1 MFPRLR
7 ILEPG
12 KSALQSPLLTRPPSQ
27 WVNKRGPVPS
37 GVERTRLGGASDNL
51 GPGLGPGDL
60 GAPLRFAPQSVAR
73 KGRVRFR
80 GGTRPGALASS
91 RGPHPAVRPAGA
103 AALGGFPGR
112 LPRPSAPPRG
122 GGGGG
127 GTVRP
132 APSATGFVIA
142 SPPFPPLAGPTPAG
156 PPSAPRRAEERAR
169 NPTLAGTEREP
180 PTRGSR
186 APGCRSSAGETV
198 GRVARRAPRLPR
210 RAAPHRMPAW
220 GRAPR
225 AADLLGRWEL
235 GGNGGALPEPPAPA
249 TLVRPAGGGRSRAAR
264 RGGTGRRG
272 ARTGQ
277 GLSPRLTALGGG
289 VGQTQ

>member
-80 GGTRPGALASS
+80 GGTGPGARSSS

-127 GTVRP
+127 D
-132 APSATGFVIA
+132 
-142 SPPFPPLAGPTPAG
+142 
-156 PPSAPRRAEERAR
+156 
-169 NPTLAGTEREP
+169 
-180 PTRGSR
+180 R
-186 APGCRSSAGETV
+186 APGSQRDGFRN
-198 GRVARRAPRLPR
+198 RVAAVS
-210 RAAPHRMPAW
+210 A
-220 GRAPR
+220 
-225 AADLLGRWEL
+225 LGR
-235 GGNGGALPEPPAPA
+235 PHPC
-249 TLVRPAGGGRSRAAR
+249 RPALGSPP
-264 RGGTGRRG
+264 RRG
-272 ARTGQ
+272 A
-277 GLSPRLTALGGG
+277 SPEPHAGGHG
-289 VGQTQ
+289 AGAPHPRQPGAWMPEQRR